1 MNRIRRR
8 AVLTVGAALLAGGA
22 AHASCV
28 AMKPLR
34 LVEAEV
40 KACTEAGEVARQ
52 RPPKGH
58 GAPGS
63 AAEAKQAAEA
73 LLAREPGRVL
83 TLEVRR
89 ARNLGD
95 QPGVAEL
102 DEIGPWVKEK
112 SLEPKPEPK
121 RYFVR
126 GPAGC
131 GGVEPGDVEL
141 FVEVFTCCDTI
152 PAAEMGCFLRL
163 PVLEPPAKELL
174 DKIGGGERG

>member
-1 MNRIRRR
+1 MNQIRRR
-8 AVLTVGAALLAGGA
+8 AVLTVGAALLAVGA
-22 AHASCV
+22 ANASCV

-34 LVEAEV
+34 LLEAEV
-40 KACTEAGEVARQ
+40 VACATAGEVAQQ

-63 AAEAKQAAEA
+63 AAEAERAADA
-73 LLAREPGRVL
+73 LVAREPGRVL
-83 TLEVRR
+83 TLELRR

-102 DEIGPWVKEK
+102 EEIGPWVTAEK
-112 SLEPKPEPK
+112 VEPKQ
-121 RYFVR
+121 YFVR
-126 GPAGC
+126 GSAGC
-131 GGVEPGDVEL
+131 GDVQPGEVEL

-163 PVLEPPAKELL
+163 PVLEPPSKELVA
-174 DKIGGGERG
+174 KVRGGERG